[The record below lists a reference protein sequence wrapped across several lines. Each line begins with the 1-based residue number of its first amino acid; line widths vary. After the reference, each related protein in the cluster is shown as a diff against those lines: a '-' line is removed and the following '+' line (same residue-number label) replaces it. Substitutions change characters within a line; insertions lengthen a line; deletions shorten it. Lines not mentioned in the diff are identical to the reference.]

1 MFDEVSPRYDLA
13 NDLLSLG
20 SSRLWRISMTRAL
33 APRKG
38 MHVLDLAAGTG
49 TSSAAI
55 AAQGASVVAADF
67 SDGML
72 SVGRDRHA
80 AQPLIDFVH
89 ADATAL
95 PFADDTFDAS
105 TISFGLRNVNDPKRA
120 LAELLRVTKPGGRVV
135 ICEFSHPPVGLI
147 RAPYFWYTKRVM
159 PRIAALISGKGDAY
173 EYLNESIVDWPTQT
187 TLAGWMRE
195 AGFEQVAYRNLSFGI
210 VALHRGTVPTKA
222 SRPRA
227 GTEPVTARK
236 PAPAKKSAP
245 ARKPAASKPSAAP
258 AARKTASAQRSPAK
272 KTAATA

>member
-1 MFDEVSPRYDLA
+1 MVSAMFDEVSPRYDLA

-80 AQPLIDFVH
+80 AQPLIEFVH

-120 LAELLRVTKPGGRVV
+120 LAELFRVTKPGGRVV

-147 RAPYFWYTKRVM
+147 RRPYFWYTKHVM

-173 EYLNESIVDWPTQT
+173 EYLNESIVEWPTQA

-210 VALHRGTVPTKA
+210 VALHRGAVPSKP
-222 SRPRA
+222 SRPQPK
-227 GTEPVTARK
+227 TKPVA
-236 PAPAKKSAP
+236 AN
-245 ARKPAASKPSAAP
+245 KPAASKPSASPTAK
-258 AARKTASAQRSPAK
+258 KTASAPRSPAK
-272 KTAATA
+272 KSVATA